1 MHLRRLWLR
10 DFRSYEELELDFAP
24 GLTVVVGENGTGK
37 TNLLEAAGFLST
49 LASFRGMPTE
59 AMIRNGAERA
69 NIRGEVLVGEREV
82 LLETEFSRSARTR
95 VLVNKQALP
104 KTAALREVL
113 RVSVFSPDDLVLIK
127 GGPAERRH
135 YLDDVLA
142 SLHPRNAACLADLD
156 KILRQRNALLKQAG
170 GRLSAEIGFTLDVW
184 DDKLASVGSMVGSL
198 RSGLLEALR
207 PAISEA
213 YADIADRPT
222 QLGVKYETAWI
233 NNGLS
238 DALAQGRSDD
248 VRRGLSLV
256 GPHRDDVALLIEGR
270 PSRTQAS
277 QGEQRTLALALR
289 LAAHRHIAVLTGAPP
304 LLLLD
309 DVFSELDPIRSDALV
324 RHLPPGQSL
333 LATAGVIPRAAEV
346 QARVAVSRLGMV
358 SEALGFNA
366 VGPTSSP
373 EPMVPSSNRQAGL
386 GAPAF
391 NAVGRRG
398 LGGQVL
404 SLAGTHSGLTVDN
417 TGEIVDDQL

>member
-10 DFRSYEELELDFAP
+10 DFRSYDELELDLAP

-49 LASFRGMPTE
+49 LSSFRGTPTE
-59 AMIRNGAERA
+59 AMIRNGAERS

-82 LLETEFSRSARTR
+82 LLETEFSRTARTR

-113 RVSVFSPDDLVLIK
+113 RISVFSPDDLVLIK
-127 GGPAERRH
+127 GGPSERRN

-142 SLHPRNAACLADLD
+142 SLHPRNAAALADLD

-184 DDKLASVGSMVGSL
+184 DNKLVSVGTMVGNLRQQLLDSL
-198 RSGLLEALR
+198 R
-207 PAISEA
+207 PVISAA
-213 YADIADRPT
+213 YTDIADRPA
-222 QLGVKYETAWI
+222 QIGALYETSWMRT
-233 NNGLS
+233 GLE
-238 DALAQGRSDD
+238 DALTQGRNDD

-289 LAAHRHIAVLTGAPP
+289 LAAHRHIAFSTGSPP

-309 DVFSELDPIRSDALV
+309 DVFSELDRVRTDALV

-333 LATAGVIPRAAEV
+333 LATAGVIPHAAEV
-346 QARVAVSRLGMV
+346 QARILVRRTHLGSEVVPWNRESVLVRSRDLVSVEGK
-358 SEALGFNA
+358 
-366 VGPTSSP
+366 
-373 EPMVPSSNRQAGL
+373 SNDPDVLLLTDPGL
-386 GAPAF
+386 P
-391 NAVGRRG
+391 
-398 LGGQVL
+398 
-404 SLAGTHSGLTVDN
+404 VDN
-417 TGEIVDDQL
+417 AGEIVDDRI

>member
-1 MHLRRLWLR
+1 MHLRRLWLH
-10 DFRSYEELELDFAP
+10 DFRSYSELDLDLAP

-49 LASFRGMPTE
+49 LSSFRGTPTE
-59 AMIRNGAERA
+59 AMIRNGADRS
-69 NIRGEVLVGEREV
+69 NIRGEVLVGDREV
-82 LLETEFSRSARTR
+82 LLETEFSRMARTR

-113 RVSVFSPDDLVLIK
+113 RISVFSPDDLVLIK
-127 GGPAERRH
+127 GGPSERRN

-142 SLHPRNAACLADLD
+142 SLHPRNAAALADLD

-184 DDKLASVGSMVGSL
+184 DDKLASVGTMVGNL
-198 RSGLLEALR
+198 RRQLLETIGGV
-207 PAISEA
+207 ISAA
-213 YADIADRPT
+213 YTDIADRPAKT
-222 QLGVKYETAWI
+222 GSVYETSWMTI
-233 NNGLS
+233 GLGE
-238 DALAQGRSDD
+238 ALAQGRNDD

-289 LAAHRHIAVLTGAPP
+289 LAAHRYIAESTGSPP

-333 LATAGVIPRAAEV
+333 LATAGTIPRAAQV
-346 QARVAVSRLGMV
+346 QSRVSVCRSGFL
-358 SEALGFNA
+358 SEALPRLA
-366 VGPTSSP
+366 D
-373 EPMVPSSNRQAGL
+373 AG
-386 GAPAF
+386 ADD
-391 NAVGRRG
+391 
-398 LGGQVL
+398 
-404 SLAGTHSGLTVDN
+404 SHHSGTDSGLAVDN
-417 TGEIVDDQL
+417 VGEIVDDQQ

>member
-1 MHLRRLWLR
+1 MHLHRLWLR
-10 DFRSYEELELDFAP
+10 DFRSYEELELDLAP

-49 LASFRGMPTE
+49 LASFRGTPTE
-59 AMIRNGAERA
+59 AMIRNGAETA
-69 NIRGEVLVGEREV
+69 NIRGEVRVGEREV

-127 GGPAERRH
+127 GGPSERRN

-142 SLHPRNAACLADLD
+142 SLHPRNAAALADLD

-170 GRLSAEIGFTLDVW
+170 GRLTPEIGFTLDVW
-184 DDKLASVGSMVGSL
+184 DDKLVAVGTMVGELRQSL
-198 RSGLLEALR
+198 LDAIR
-207 PAISEA
+207 PVISEA
-213 YADIADRPT
+213 YADIADRPA
-222 QLGVKYETAWI
+222 QIGAQYESSWMALGLA
-233 NNGLS
+233 
-238 DALAQGRSDD
+238 DALGSGRADD

-289 LAAHRHIAVLTGAPP
+289 LAAHRHIAVSTGFPP

-324 RHLPPGQSL
+324 RHLPAGQSL
-333 LATAGVIPRAAEV
+333 LATAGAIPMAAEV
-346 QARVAVSRLGMV
+346 QARVSVCRPALL
-358 SEALGFNA
+358 SEA
-366 VGPTSSP
+366 
-373 EPMVPSSNRQAGL
+373 VPRHQRAWSD
-386 GAPAF
+386 
-391 NAVGRRG
+391 GRM
-398 LGGQVL
+398 LE
-404 SLAGTHSGLTVDN
+404 GTDSGSAVDN

>member
-10 DFRSYEELELDFAP
+10 DFRSYEELELGLAP

-49 LASFRGMPTE
+49 LSSFRGTPIE
-59 AMIRNGAERA
+59 AMIRNGADRS
-69 NIRGEVLVGEREV
+69 NIRGEVLVGDREV
-82 LLETEFSRSARTR
+82 LLETEISRTARTR

-113 RVSVFSPDDLVLIK
+113 RISVFSPDDLVLIK
-127 GGPAERRH
+127 GGPSERRN

-142 SLHPRNAACLADLD
+142 SLHPRNASALADLD

-170 GRLSAEIGFTLDVW
+170 GRLSPEIGDTLDVW
-184 DDKLASVGSMVGSL
+184 DDKLTSVGTMVGNL
-198 RSGLLEALR
+198 RRQLLDALG
-207 PAISEA
+207 PVISAA
-213 YADIADRPT
+213 YTDIADRSA
-222 QLGVKYETAWI
+222 QIGALYETAWMTS
-233 NNGLS
+233 GLEH
-238 DALAQGRSDD
+238 ALAQGRNDD

-289 LAAHRHIAVLTGAPP
+289 LAAHRHIALSTGFPP

-324 RHLPPGQSL
+324 RHLPPGQSM
-333 LATAGVIPRAAEV
+333 LATAGVIPHAAEV
-346 QARVAVSRLGMV
+346 QARIAICRSSLF
-358 SEALGFNA
+358 SEA
-366 VGPTSSP
+366 
-373 EPMVPSSNRQAGL
+373 VPFDRESVRAGTEQL
-386 GAPAF
+386 GADEGESERF
-391 NAVGRRG
+391 TDTNTLLSTD
-398 LGGQVL
+398 LGWP
-404 SLAGTHSGLTVDN
+404 VDN
-417 TGEIVDDQL
+417 AGEIVDDRI

>member
-1 MHLRRLWLR
+1 MHLHRLWLR
-10 DFRSYEELELDFAP
+10 DFRSYEELELDLAP

-49 LASFRGMPTE
+49 LASFRGTPTE

-69 NIRGEVLVGEREV
+69 NIRGGVRVGEREV

-113 RVSVFSPDDLVLIK
+113 RISVFSPDDLVLIK
-127 GGPAERRH
+127 GGPSERRN

-142 SLHPRNAACLADLD
+142 SLHPRNAAALADLD

-184 DDKLASVGSMVGSL
+184 DDKLATVGTMVGQL
-198 RSGLLEALR
+198 RQSLLEAIR
-207 PAISEA
+207 PVISEA
-213 YADIADRPT
+213 YADIADRPA
-222 QLGVKYETAWI
+222 QIGAEYESLWI
-233 NNGLS
+233 AAGLS
-238 DALAQGRSDD
+238 DALGAGRSDD

-289 LAAHRHIAVLTGAPP
+289 LAAHRHISVSTGSPP

-333 LATAGVIPRAAEV
+333 LATAGAIPGAAEV
-346 QARVAVSRLGMV
+346 QARVSVYRPGSL
-358 SEALGFNA
+358 SEAIPRQMGAGSVANS
-366 VGPTSSP
+366 VGKA
-373 EPMVPSSNRQAGL
+373 EPGSA
-386 GAPAF
+386 
-391 NAVGRRG
+391 
-398 LGGQVL
+398 
-404 SLAGTHSGLTVDN
+404 VDN
-417 TGEIVDDQL
+417 AGEIVDDQR

>member
-10 DFRSYEELELDFAP
+10 DFRSYEELQLDLAP

-49 LASFRGMPTE
+49 LASFRGTPTE
-59 AMIRNGAERA
+59 AMIRIGAERA

-113 RVSVFSPDDLVLIK
+113 RISVFSPDDLVLIK
-127 GGPAERRH
+127 GGPSERRN

-142 SLHPRNAACLADLD
+142 SLHPRNAAALADLD
-156 KILRQRNALLKQAG
+156 KILRQRNALLKQAA

-184 DDKLASVGSMVGSL
+184 DDKLASVGTMVGNL
-198 RSGLLEALR
+198 RTALLEAIR
-207 PAISEA
+207 PVLGAA
-213 YADIADRPT
+213 YADIADRPA
-222 QLGVKYETAWI
+222 QIGAEYETSWMLT
-233 NNGLS
+233 GLADS
-238 DALAQGRSDD
+238 LAQGRSDD

-256 GPHRDDVALLIEGR
+256 GPHRDDVALQIEGR

-289 LAAHRHIAVLTGAPP
+289 LAAHRHIAVSTGSPP

-324 RHLPPGQSL
+324 RHLPVGQSL
-333 LATAGVIPRAAEV
+333 LATAGAIPRAAEV
-346 QARVAVSRLGMV
+346 QARVSVSRPGLL
-358 SEALGFNA
+358 SEALPRPLPSLNLC
-366 VGPTSSP
+366 VDDDPT
-373 EPMVPSSNRQAGL
+373 VARQT
-386 GAPAF
+386 
-391 NAVGRRG
+391 
-398 LGGQVL
+398 
-404 SLAGTHSGLTVDN
+404 GTDSRLTVDN
-417 TGEIVDDQL
+417 AGEIVDDQL